1 MDFDKQQWPAKFD
14 INKLVTIP
22 EDIEKIIQG
31 DKTAVRRNDRY
42 ADPGDKLELDGHTV
56 IVENVY
62 PQKLRDIS
70 DVDARQEGYNSLKE
84 YKQGITSIHGEEVWD
99 SDLIVWSHILHTV
112 QKG

>member
-1 MDFDKQQWPAKFD
+1 MDIDKQKWPDKFD
-14 INKLVTIP
+14 INMLVTIP
-22 EDIEKIIQG
+22 EDIQKIIRG

-42 ADPGDKLELDGHTV
+42 ADPGDRFELNGHTV
-56 IVENVY
+56 VVENVY

-70 DVDARQEGYNSLKE
+70 DADAREEGYKSLEE

-99 SDLIVWSHILHTV
+99 SDLVIWAHIMHPV